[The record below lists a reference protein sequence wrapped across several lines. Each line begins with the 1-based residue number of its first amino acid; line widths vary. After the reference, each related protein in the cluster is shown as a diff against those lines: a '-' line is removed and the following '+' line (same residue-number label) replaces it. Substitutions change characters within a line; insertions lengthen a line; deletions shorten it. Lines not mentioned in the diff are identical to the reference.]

1 MSDLNLTE
9 NLIPLFCYGSNN
21 DEQVR
26 RRVGNPNIKSYKAIL
41 KNYRRFFCGY
51 SGLWDGGIA
60 SVMYTDDPVFFC
72 RGSCIFVSLEELQ
85 EIDKYE
91 GTKSSDPYNENPSTN
106 FYRRQIITITLINKN
121 ENENENENENGE
133 EDEDEEEAEKEEEID
148 VTGIVYIK
156 NIDNWEDHPSNSYL
170 SACYKTIQPHWS
182 DLDGN
187 DKINIYDNNG
197 NLKEEIG
204 TNSFIS

>member
-1 MSDLNLTE
+1 MSFLSE
-9 NLIPLFCYGSNN
+9 IKKSEKLIPLFCYGSNN

-41 KNYRRFFCGY
+41 KNYRRIFCGY

-60 SVMYTDDPVFFC
+60 SVMYTDDPTFFC

-121 ENENENENENGE
+121 ENENGE
-133 EDEDEEEAEKEEEID
+133 EEEEAEKEID